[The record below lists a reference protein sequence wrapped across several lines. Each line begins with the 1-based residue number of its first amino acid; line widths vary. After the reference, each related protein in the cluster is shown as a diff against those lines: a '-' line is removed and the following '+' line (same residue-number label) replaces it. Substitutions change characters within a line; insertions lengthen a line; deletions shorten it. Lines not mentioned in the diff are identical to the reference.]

1 MKSGLAAVLKNSDD
15 KRACPDGECL
25 SRVFQ
30 ITSYLWLLIDPML
43 ILPVSMKTMNR
54 FNAASIYHVE
64 REQTEP
70 TNVGTTL
77 KIIHV
82 KLELTSLA
90 SGLCSLKIF
99 DSTIILTRYRSHLY
113 CPFTATDAKLECC
126 VGTAKVDLKA
136 RQFDE
141 DFTAALNEADS
152 FDTAYAPTNIPV
164 ETPPSNLNLEAYDA
178 NPIDISSNHPQEGG
192 TVSVNGNIVGG
203 LTSIAK
209 GNFNL
214 ENGGGFSPSI
224 NWKSPT
230 DFGSADRNIRGTA
243 PVVAAVPWDTD

>member
-1 MKSGLAAVLKNSDD
+1 
-15 KRACPDGECL
+15 
-25 SRVFQ
+25 
-30 ITSYLWLLIDPML
+30 ML
-43 ILPVSMKTMNR
+43 ILLVFMKTMNR
-54 FNAASIYHVE
+54 FNAVSIYHVE

-70 TNVGTTL
+70 INVGTTL

-82 KLELTSLA
+82 RLDLTSLA
-90 SGLCSLKIF
+90 SGLCSFKIV
-99 DSTIILTRYRSHLY
+99 DSTIILTLCRSHLY

-136 RQFDE
+136 RQFDN
-141 DFTAALNEADS
+141 DLDAAINEADS
-152 FDTAYAPTNIPV
+152 YDTAYAPTNIPV
-164 ETPPSNLNLEAYDA
+164 ETPPSNPPSNLNLEAYDA

-192 TVSVNGNIVGG
+192 TVSINGNIVGG

-230 DFGSADRNIRGTA
+230 DFGSGPQNIRGTA
-243 PVVAAVPWDTD
+243 PVVAALPWDSD